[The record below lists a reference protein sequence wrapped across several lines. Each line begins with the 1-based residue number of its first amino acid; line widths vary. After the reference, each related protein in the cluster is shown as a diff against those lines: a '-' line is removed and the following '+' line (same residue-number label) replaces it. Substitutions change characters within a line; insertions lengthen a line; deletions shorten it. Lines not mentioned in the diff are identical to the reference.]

1 MLNFIKNAVV
11 KLLNNVVPV
20 TMDKESV
27 QQYAECRMEAIRQ
40 IVSEYTGTDVGDI
53 SLLCIDNQIPSD
65 SYSAPVVATYAC
77 RVTNPLLAGGR
88 YLEPGTPELVVVNV
102 GLLESV
108 AMPRNVWPIFI
119 DSILAHELFHA
130 VDARRNNTVFT
141 KYIPNEDYDSLREQ
155 YTEWRAEKAV
165 TGAFYPG
172 RSNYAA
178 VSALRNIVSIDNS
191 RKFKLLEN
199 MWTATLEDLEAL

>member
-1 MLNFIKNAVV
+1 MLNFIKNALI
-11 KLLNNVVPV
+11 KLLNRVAPV
-20 TMDKESV
+20 TLDKESV
-27 QQYAECRMEAIRQ
+27 QQYAEYRMGDIRQ
-40 IVSEYTGTDVGDI
+40 IVSKYTGTDVGDI

-88 YLEPGTPELVVVNV
+88 YLEPGTPEMVIVNV

-108 AMPRNVWPIFI
+108 AMPRSVWPIFI

-130 VDARRNNTVFT
+130 VDARQNNTVFT
-141 KYIPNEDYDSLREQ
+141 RYIPNEDYDSLREQ

-165 TGAFYPG
+165 TDAFYPG

-191 RKFKLLEN
+191 RKFKILEN
-199 MWTATLEDLEAL
+199 QWTSSLEDLESL